1 MTAASII
8 LVGRWDSPLQASVK
22 PAVDLE
28 QCANLGTTCDST
40 HASQWQTGNLGSSN
54 SEYAEGES
62 VPYRAMFTNL
72 TSGKTYKAVLE
83 WDSTKSGSHA
93 IDYIT
98 SFDRTETTA
107 APCVGVTCSPGTA
120 TLPIPLDSRVS
131 TAGVTQL
138 GSQVIS
144 AFGATFPASGAVV
157 ANTGN
162 LCGTASCT
170 ISSNPSAYSF
180 AGTYATSSQTGIS
193 VYFTATGSTTVL
205 AWGGH
210 IASRMDWGAGK
221 SAAAIPGSPYHMRIL
236 DLRCSNVEH
245 CSAGNMDRSM
255 SSAAVT
261 IPSSITIVKQA
272 SPEGATQF
280 SFTGSP
286 APLSN
291 FTLTDDGTS
300 ANTRVFS
307 GITAFGTYTV
317 TEGTTAKWG
326 LDRVSCSIT
335 NQTTGSTS
343 VKGSAASITLG
354 EGEDVTCTFFNSPL
368 PAPALSLTKTADVEN
383 YSGVGQLITYT
394 YVIKNTGNVAIG
406 PVQFTIDDDK
416 INGGAPFA
424 CGPAASTLAVEAT
437 LQCTAVYTTSSGDID
452 TSVTNTAFA
461 AAGEV
466 VSSSKQVTVPF
477 VPTTTSSTTS
487 TTTTTTTTTI
497 APAPALSLTKTADV
511 ENYSGVGQ
519 LITYTYVIKNTGN
532 VAIGPVQFTID
543 DDKINGGAP
552 FACGPAAST
561 LAVEAT
567 LQCTAVYTTVTGDLE
582 GSVTNTAFAAA
593 GEVVSSSKQVTV
605 PFVSTTTSSTT
616 STTTTTTTT
625 TLAPTTTVAPTTT
638 LPVELQVVTPDNPTG
653 TEDVLDVLFPEDL
666 PEAGTSLGL
675 VSILAG
681 VVLLGGVASMTVSS
695 NRRSRRR
702 TRGGK

>member
-1 MTAASII
+1 
-8 LVGRWDSPLQASVK
+8 
-22 PAVDLE
+22 
-28 QCANLGTTCDST
+28 
-40 HASQWQTGNLGSSN
+40 
-54 SEYAEGES
+54 
-62 VPYRAMFTNL
+62 
-72 TSGKTYKAVLE
+72 
-83 WDSTKSGSHA
+83 
-93 IDYIT
+93 
-98 SFDRTETTA
+98 
-107 APCVGVTCSPGTA
+107 
-120 TLPIPLDSRVS
+120 
-131 TAGVTQL
+131 
-138 GSQVIS
+138 
-144 AFGATFPASGAVV
+144 
-157 ANTGN
+157 
-162 LCGTASCT
+162 
-170 ISSNPSAYSF
+170 
-180 AGTYATSSQTGIS
+180 
-193 VYFTATGSTTVL
+193 
-205 AWGGH
+205 
-210 IASRMDWGAGK
+210 
-221 SAAAIPGSPYHMRIL
+221 
-236 DLRCSNVEH
+236 
-245 CSAGNMDRSM
+245 
-255 SSAAVT
+255 
-261 IPSSITIVKQA
+261 VKQA

-368 PAPALSLTKTADVEN
+368 
-383 YSGVGQLITYT
+383 
-394 YVIKNTGNVAIG
+394 
-406 PVQFTIDDDK
+406 
-416 INGGAPFA
+416 
-424 CGPAASTLAVEAT
+424 
-437 LQCTAVYTTSSGDID
+437 
-452 TSVTNTAFA
+452 
-461 AAGEV
+461 
-466 VSSSKQVTVPF
+466 
-477 VPTTTSSTTS
+477 
-487 TTTTTTTTTI
+487 
-497 APAPALSLTKTADV
+497 PAPALSLTKTADV

>member
-1 MTAASII
+1 MAVASVV
-8 LVGRWDSPLQASVK
+8 LVGKWDSPLQAAVK
-22 PAVDLE
+22 PAADLE

-40 HASQWQTGNLGSSN
+40 HSSQWQTGNLGSSN
-54 SEYAEGES
+54 SDYAEGES
-62 VPYRAMFTNL
+62 IPYRAVFTNL

-83 WDSTKSGSHA
+83 WDSTASGHHA

-138 GSQVIS
+138 GSQVIT

-162 LCGTASCT
+162 LCGTSSCT

-180 AGTYATSSQTGIS
+180 TGTYATSSQTGIS
-193 VYFTATGSTTVL
+193 VYFTATGTTTVL

-210 IASRMDWGAGK
+210 IASRIDWGAGK
-221 SAAAIPGSPYHMRIL
+221 SAAAIPGSPYHMRII
-236 DLRCSNVEH
+236 DLTCSDVEN

-272 SPEGATQF
+272 APEGATQF

-286 APLSN
+286 TPLSN

-317 TEGTTAKWG
+317 TEGSTSGWG
-326 LDRVSCSIT
+326 LDRVSCNIA

-343 VKGSAASITLG
+343 VNGSAASITLG

-394 YVIKNTGNVAIG
+394 YVVKNTGNVAIG

-424 CGPAASTLAVEAT
+424 CGPAASTLAVDAT
-437 LQCTAVYTTSSGDID
+437 LQCTAVY
-452 TSVTNTAFA
+452 
-461 AAGEV
+461 
-466 VSSSKQVTVPF
+466 
-477 VPTTTSSTTS
+477 
-487 TTTTTTTTTI
+487 
-497 APAPALSLTKTADV
+497 
-511 ENYSGVGQ
+511 
-519 LITYTYVIKNTGN
+519 
-532 VAIGPVQFTID
+532 
-543 DDKINGGAP
+543 
-552 FACGPAAST
+552 
-561 LAVEAT
+561 
-567 LQCTAVYTTVTGDLE
+567 
-582 GSVTNTAFAAA
+582 
-593 GEVVSSSKQVTV
+593 
-605 PFVSTTTSSTT
+605 
-616 STTTTTTTT
+616 
-625 TLAPTTTVAPTTT
+625 
-638 LPVELQVVTPDNPTG
+638 
-653 TEDVLDVLFPEDL
+653 
-666 PEAGTSLGL
+666 
-675 VSILAG
+675 
-681 VVLLGGVASMTVSS
+681 
-695 NRRSRRR
+695 
-702 TRGGK
+702 